1 MKIIIAG
8 AGKIGKNLAEIL
20 ADEGH
25 DLTIIERDSDT
36 IGHISNT
43 IDAICIEGSATNPE
57 VLAEAGAANADLIVA
72 VTEKDEVNM
81 ICGIAARSLGTKY
94 VVARIRD
101 PEYLSQRSFLRD
113 ALGLALIINPE
124 YECAK
129 EISRILRMP
138 GAARVEA
145 FPKSNAEIV
154 EFKVGSGSPLAG
166 IQLSELE
173 AKTKAKVL
181 IAAIERNENLI
192 IPGGR
197 ETISAGDRISVIG
210 ASPEMRRFFI
220 AAGEYRK
227 PAKNAIIMGGG
238 RISVYLARLLRENGI
253 NASIIDVDR
262 ARCEILADYLP
273 KNKIIC
279 GDATRSDVLSE
290 NGIDTADAFIA
301 LTGDDGD
308 NIVASMYAESCGVD
322 KVITKVDRSHYLKM
336 LENSPLDSLVTPR
349 TIISQQIAKYV
360 RALSNSVDSGMET
373 MYRIANE
380 KAEAVEFCIGENCRC
395 IETAFKDMKLKKH
408 VLVAVII
415 RNSKVIIPG
424 GGDEL
429 RVGDH
434 AVIITKPGV
443 IRNPDD
449 ILEVNK

>member
-8 AGKIGKNLAEIL
+8 AGKIGKTLAEIL

-25 DLTIIERDSDT
+25 DLTIIERDPDT
-36 IGHISNT
+36 IRHISNAV
-43 IDAICIEGSATNPE
+43 DAICVEGSATNPE
-57 VLAEAGAANADLIVA
+57 VLSEAGAASADLMVA
-72 VTEKDEVNM
+72 VTEEDEVNM
-81 ICGIAARSLGTKY
+81 ICGIAARKLGTKY

-113 ALGLALIINPE
+113 ALGLSLIINPE

-154 EFKVGSGSPLAG
+154 EFKVAKDSLLDG
-166 IQLSELE
+166 IRLSELE
-173 AKTKAKVL
+173 SKTKSKVL
-181 IAAIERNENLI
+181 IAAIERNEGLI

-197 ETISAGDRISVIG
+197 EVISAGDRISVIG
-210 ASPEMRRFFI
+210 SAPEMRSFFI

-227 PAKNAIIMGGG
+227 PAKNVIIMGGG

-253 NASIIDVDR
+253 SSSIIDVDR
-262 ARCEILADYLP
+262 ERCEMLADYLP
-273 KNKIIC
+273 KSKIIC

-290 NGIDTADAFIA
+290 NGIDNADAFIA

-308 NIVASMYAESCGVD
+308 NIVTSMYAESRSVD

-336 LENSPLDSLVTPR
+336 LENSPLDCLVTPR

-360 RALSNSVDSGMET
+360 RALNNSADSGMET

-380 KAEAVEFCIGENCRC
+380 KAEAVEFHISENCRC
-395 IETAFKDMKLKKH
+395 TGTAFKDMTLKEH
-408 VLVAVII
+408 VLIAVII

-424 GGDEL
+424 GSDEL
-429 RVGDH
+429 RAGDH

-449 ILEVNK
+449 ILGGNK

>member
-8 AGKIGKNLAEIL
+8 AGKIGKTLAEIL
-20 ADEGH
+20 ASEGH
-25 DLTIIERDSDT
+25 DLTIIEKDSET
-36 IGHISNT
+36 IRHISNA

-57 VLAEAGAANADLIVA
+57 TLAEAGAASADLIVA

-81 ICGIAARSLGTKY
+81 VCGIAARKLGAKN

-101 PEYLSQRSFLRD
+101 TEYLSQKSFLRD
-113 ALGLALIINPE
+113 ALGLSLIINPE

-154 EFKVGSGSPLAG
+154 EFKINKGSVLNG

-173 AKTKAKVL
+173 SKTKAKVL
-181 IAAIERNENLI
+181 IAAIERNDKMI

-197 ETISAGDRISVIG
+197 DIISSGDRISVIG
-210 ASPEMRRFFI
+210 SSPEMRRFFI

-227 PAKNAIIMGGG
+227 PAKDVIIMGGG
-238 RISVYLARLLRENGI
+238 RIAVYLARLLHENSMRSTVIDMDRE
-253 NASIIDVDR
+253 
-262 ARCEILADYLP
+262 RCEMLADYLP

-279 GDATRSDVLSE
+279 GDATRNDVLSE
-290 NGIDTADAFIA
+290 IGIDSADAFVA

-308 NIVASMYAESCGVD
+308 NIVTSMYAKSRGTD
-322 KVITKVDRSHYLKM
+322 KVVVKVDRSHYLKM
-336 LENSPLDSLVTPR
+336 LEDYPLDSLVTPR

-360 RALSNSVDSGMET
+360 RALSNSADSSMEAL
-373 MYRIANE
+373 YRIANGN
-380 KAEAVEFCIGENCRC
+380 AEAVEFLINENCRC
-395 IETAFKDMKLKKH
+395 TGTAFKDMKLKGS

-424 GGDEL
+424 GSDEL
-429 RVGDH
+429 RAGDH
-434 AVIITKPGV
+434 AVIITKPGL

-449 ILEVNK
+449 ILGGGK